1 MILMKQSFEL
11 FLELQLF
18 KGFTGDSDSKESA
31 CNAGGPGSIL
41 GSGRS
46 PWRRE
51 WLPTP
56 VFLLG
61 EFHGQ
66 RSPRATVHGVTK
78 SQTWWART
86 ASRGQKLAL
95 GNMSAPTQPHPSCLA
110 LLLNPPCHPGSMNSP
125 AFSMPE
131 TDLPVPEFPIIQF
144 QPLEILFPYPVSLI
158 AIF

>member
-1 MILMKQSFEL
+1 MVIR
-11 FLELQLF
+11 
-18 KGFTGDSDSKESA
+18 GGAGGKESV
-31 CNAGGPGSIL
+31 CQCRRWKRCELN
-41 GSGRS
+41 
-46 PWRRE
+46 PWVWKIPWNRK
-51 WLPTP
+51 WQPTP
-56 VFLLG
+56 VFLPG

-86 ASRGQKLAL
+86 ASRRQKLAL

-131 TDLPVPEFPIIQF
+131 TNLPVPEFPIIQF
-144 QPLEILFPYPVSLI
+144 QPLEIFFPYPVSLI